1 VVRIFFG
8 VNEMPTCWA
17 CGQETP
23 EGKFCTFCGVGIK
36 VEPAKRPLNYCVKC
50 GADSDAGAKFCTRC
64 GALLKAPEAPKPVE
78 PPKPIEP
85 PKPAPPPK
93 TIRAKDEALI
103 FLIPAGVFWMGSP
116 EGQGDNAQRPWHKV
130 WLDAFYIDEHAV
142 TFDQYDRFCEATG
155 RAKPD
160 DEKWG
165 RGQRPVINVSWYDA
179 EAYCKWA
186 GKRLPTEA
194 EWEKAC
200 RGGSDLSYCF
210 GNDASKLEDYAWYGH
225 HSNGMTHPV
234 KKKKPNAFGLYDMHG
249 NVWEWCSDW
258 YDKAY
263 YSKSPETNPTGPEK
277 GQTKCN
283 RGGSWL
289 NDFEVLF
296 RSACRLN
303 DPPNNRY
310 YYLGFRCA
318 KSL

>member
-1 VVRIFFG
+1 MI
-8 VNEMPTCWA
+8 TCWV

-23 EGKFCTFCGVGIK
+23 DGKFCNWCGVGLK
-36 VEPAKRPLNYCVKC
+36 LELPKSRLKYCNKC
-50 GADSDAGAKFCTRC
+50 GARSDEDSKFCIKC
-64 GALLKAPEAPKPVE
+64 GSPLKPTEVPKNEGPT
-78 PPKPIEP
+78 
-85 PKPAPPPK
+85 K
-93 TIRAKDEALI
+93 TIRGKDEALMI
-103 FLIPAGVFWMGSP
+103 LIPAGEFWMGSP

-130 WLDAFYIDEHAV
+130 WIDAFYIDEHEV

-155 RAKPD
+155 REKPD
-160 DEKWG
+160 DEGWG
-165 RGQRPVINVSWYDA
+165 RGHRPVINVSWFDA
-179 EAYCKWA
+179 DAYCKWA

-200 RGGSDLSYCF
+200 RGGSDLSYSF
-210 GNDASKLEDYAWYGH
+210 GNDATKLEEYAWYGR
-225 HSNGMTHPV
+225 HSNAMTHPV
-234 KKKKPNAFGLYDMHG
+234 KKKKPNPFGLYDMHG

-258 YDKAY
+258 YDKSY
-263 YSKSPETNPTGPEK
+263 YSKSPDRNPQGPES

-289 NDFEVLF
+289 NDFEILL

-310 YYLGFRCA
+310 YYLGFRGA